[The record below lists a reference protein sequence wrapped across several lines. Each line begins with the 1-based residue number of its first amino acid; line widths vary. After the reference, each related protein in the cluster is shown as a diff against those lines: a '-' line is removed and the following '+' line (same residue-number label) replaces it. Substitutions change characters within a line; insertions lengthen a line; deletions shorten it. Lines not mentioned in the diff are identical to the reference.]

1 MAVNIGAHERF
12 ELQELLAASRS
23 HIRTMKLY
31 RPHIQDLQLA
41 EIADQQLQLAMEDY
55 NRCVQAVQETSAQ
68 APPKADDP
76 RRPASL
82 GPDDR
87 ITITD
92 ADAAVALMNLHKT
105 SAAMKFMAALDCSQ
119 LQLRDTLLQ
128 DALHCAEQ
136 AFETSRNL
144 NRNAD
149 RQMPAM
155 KEGTP
160 VNVSGEMNPMNLW
173 RQNAIAFHGH
183 SIRKRE

>member
-1 MAVNIGAHERF
+1 
-12 ELQELLAASRS
+12 
-23 HIRTMKLY
+23 MKLY
-31 RPHIQDLQLA
+31 RPHIRDRQLA
-41 EIADQQLQLAMEDY
+41 QIADRQLQLAMEGYD
-55 NRCVQAVQETSAQ
+55 RCVRAVQEAAAQ

-76 RRPASL
+76 GHPAPL

-87 ITITD
+87 ITD
-92 ADAAVALMNLHKT
+92 ADAAVALLNLHKT

-119 LQLRDTLLQ
+119 PQLRDTLLQ
-128 DALHCAEQ
+128 GALHCAEQ
-136 AFETSRNL
+136 AFETSRYL

-160 VNVSGEMNPMNLW
+160 EHLSGEMNPMNLW